1 MKNRS
6 LESTNGIPRKYATPA
21 AAEERTD
28 FGGRVKGE
36 GDENGAFAAMI
47 KNAELLCT
55 KHKIAYFSPLLC
67 KKECVQAG

>member
-21 AAEERTD
+21 ATEERTD

-36 GDENGAFAAMI
+36 KE
-47 KNAELLCT
+47 KVTLKRLHQT
-55 KHKIAYFSPLLC
+55 KLQHPHLINLHPDLHTTD
-67 KKECVQAG
+67 